1 MTRHPTRGRERPA
14 WRTALATERWIESR
28 ASVRISILTC
38 PDGIKRDFDSRTLAP
53 TNPGAT
59 GQRLE
64 ISRRQGNSAG
74 IRRDFGG
81 ISGGTSGV
89 LWNLSWR
96 AIEVYG
102 TTAPKA
108 GCRRRGLRVPASS
121 PRCSF
126 CDSGGW
132 LSLIHLVVMSCTR
145 PSILSPLARAD
156 LHIAAKRRPGLNPGA
171 TGIHRDRARSARHST
186 DPRSAGPRALAA

>member
-74 IRRDFGG
+74 LRRHFGG
-81 ISGGTSGV
+81 YKWGALEPFVEGDRV
-89 LWNLSWR
+89 LRHNGPEDWVS
-96 AIEVYG
+96 
-102 TTAPKA
+102 
-108 GCRRRGLRVPASS
+108 AS
-121 PRCSF
+121 
-126 CDSGGW
+126 
-132 LSLIHLVVMSCTR
+132 
-145 PSILSPLARAD
+145 
-156 LHIAAKRRPGLNPGA
+156 
-171 TGIHRDRARSARHST
+171 RSAR
-186 DPRSAGPRALAA
+186 PRMATTMRFR